1 MTQCRKIYARTW
13 RPKSLERDL
22 LQFMPF
28 EADDP
33 SKVLTEIFLSNV
45 CYPTNQPQKHTE
57 KASGSNRNIS
67 TFCDLSGPIVFGER
81 K

>member
-13 RPKSLERDL
+13 RPKSLERDF

-33 SKVLTEIFLSNV
+33 SKVLTEIFFQTCV
-45 CYPTNQPQKHTE
+45 IQQTATKTYG

-67 TFCDLSGPIVFGER
+67 TFCDLSGPIVIGER